1 MKRSPSESRMMIAP
15 AAPSAPRRR
24 QTLGELKELQRLAFS
39 AIRRQLTV
47 SNSMQRTWTDGRPTA
62 KVIAEFI
69 KPNDRLTSLER
80 IELYNKQY
88 WFRLLD
94 CLYDDY
100 PGLRAILG
108 ETKFRK
114 LRIAYLE
121 QYPSKS
127 FTMRNLGSHLVEFLE
142 ANPHF
147 IAPHTAMCMD
157 MAHFEWAQVVAFD
170 GLMLPPLVP
179 DDLLGR
185 DPEKLQLGLQPYV
198 TLLEMG
204 YPLDEFVLAIK
215 KKSLRAEASN
225 AMEMEEHSSSRKRT
239 IRLPRPQQIFLGV
252 HRWNNSLYYKRL
264 EPGAFILL
272 NALHDGQTVAQA
284 CAAAVESAGEEAVD
298 DWPGRIRGW
307 FQTFTELRWL
317 CARPRI

>member
-1 MKRSPSESRMMIAP
+1 MKRSRFDSGTTIARAMP
-15 AAPSAPRRR
+15 AAPRRR
-24 QTLGELKELQRLAFS
+24 QTLSELKDLQRLTFS
-39 AIRRQLTV
+39 AIRRQLTP

-62 KVIAEFI
+62 KVVAEFI

-114 LRIAYLE
+114 LRIAYLDE
-121 QYPSKS
+121 YPSKS
-127 FTMRNLGSHLVEFLE
+127 FTMRNLGSRLVEFLE
-142 ANPHF
+142 ANPRF
-147 IAPHTAMCMD
+147 ISPHTAMCMD

-185 DPEKLQLGLQPYV
+185 DPEKLTLGLQPYV

-204 YPLDEFVLAIK
+204 YPLDEFVLALK

-225 AMEMEEHSSSRKRT
+225 AMEMEEQSSSRKRMV
-239 IRLPRPQQIFLGV
+239 RLPRPRKVFVGV

-264 EPGAFILL
+264 EPGAFRLL
-272 NALHDGQTVAQA
+272 GALRDGKTVADA
-284 CAAAVESAGEEAVD
+284 CAIAVD
-298 DWPGRIRGW
+298 SDNGEPVDWATQIRGW
-307 FQTFTELRWL
+307 FQVFTELGWL
-317 CARPRI
+317 CKRLRG

>member
-1 MKRSPSESRMMIAP
+1 MKRLPPEPPTR
-15 AAPSAPRRR
+15 RRR
-24 QTLGELKELQRLAFS
+24 QTAAELKELQRVTFS
-39 AIRRQLTV
+39 AIRRPL
-47 SNSMQRTWTDGRPTA
+47 SRNNAMQRRWTDGRSTQQ
-62 KVIAEFI
+62 VVSQFI

-108 ETKFRK
+108 ESKFRT
-114 LRIAYLE
+114 LRIAYLNE
-121 QYPSKS
+121 HPSKS
-127 FTMRNLGSHLVEFLE
+127 FTMRNLGSRLVEFIE
-142 ANPHF
+142 KNPRL
-147 IAPHTAMCMD
+147 ISPHTAMCQD
-157 MAHFEWAQVVAFD
+157 MARFEWAQIVAFD
-170 GLMLPPLVP
+170 GLALPPLVP

-185 DPEKLQLGLQPYV
+185 DPATLTLGLQPYL

-204 YPLDEFVLAIK
+204 YPLDEFVLAVK

-239 IRLPRPQQIFLGV
+239 VRLPRPKTIHLGV

-264 EPGAFILL
+264 DVEAYRLL
-272 NALHDGQTVAQA
+272 CALRDGQSVADA
-284 CAAAVESAGEEAVD
+284 CAAAIGESDDAAI
-298 DWPGRIRGW
+298 DWPARIREWFKIWTELGW
-307 FQTFTELRWL
+307 FCKRK
-317 CARPRI
+317 

>member
-1 MKRSPSESRMMIAP
+1 MMIAP
-15 AAPSAPRRR
+15 DVPAAPRRR

-39 AIRRQLTV
+39 AIRRPLSP
-47 SNSMQRTWTDGRPTA
+47 SNSMQRSWTDGRPTA
-62 KVIAEFI
+62 KVVAEFI

-80 IELYNKQY
+80 LELYNKQY

-114 LRIAYLE
+114 LRIAYLN

-127 FTMRNLGSHLVEFLE
+127 FTMRNLGSRLVEFLE
-142 ANPHF
+142 ANPRF
-147 IAPHTAMCMD
+147 LTPHVAMCMD
-157 MAHFEWAQVVAFD
+157 MARFEWAQVVAFD
-170 GLMLPPLVP
+170 GLMLPALVP

-185 DPEKLQLGLQPYV
+185 DPEKLQLGVQPYV
-198 TLLEMG
+198 TLMEMG

-225 AMEMEEHSSSRKRT
+225 AMEREEHSSSRKRT
-239 IRLPRPQQIFLGV
+239 VRLPRPQRIFLGV

-264 EPGAFILL
+264 EPGAFAVLA
-272 NALHDGQTVAQA
+272 ALRDGHTVAQA
-284 CAAAVESAGEEAVD
+284 CAAAVESSGEEDA
-298 DWPGRIRGW
+298 DWAGRIRGW
-307 FQTFTELRWL
+307 FQTFTELGWL
-317 CARPRI
+317 CNR

>member
-1 MKRSPSESRMMIAP
+1 
-15 AAPSAPRRR
+15 
-24 QTLGELKELQRLAFS
+24 
-39 AIRRQLTV
+39 
-47 SNSMQRTWTDGRPTA
+47 MQRTWIDGRPTS
-62 KVIAEFI
+62 KVVADFI

-114 LRIAYLE
+114 LRIAYLDR
-121 QYPSKS
+121 YGSTS

-142 ANPHF
+142 ANRRF
-147 IAPHTAMCMD
+147 ITPHTEMCLD
-157 MAHFEWAQVVAFD
+157 MARFEWAQIVAFD
-170 GLMLPPLVP
+170 GLQRPPLVP

-185 DPEKLQLGLQPYV
+185 DPQKLTLGLQPYV
-198 TLLEMG
+198 TLLELG

-225 AMEMEEHSSSRKRT
+225 AMEMEEASSSRKRAV
-239 IRLPRPQQIFLGV
+239 RLPRKQRIFIGV
-252 HRWNNSLYYKRL
+252 HRWENSLYYKRL
-264 EPGAFILL
+264 EPAQFQLL
-272 NALHDGQTVAQA
+272 CALRDGETVADA
-284 CAAAVESAGEEAVD
+284 CQRAIESDPAAD
-298 DWPGRIRGW
+298 IDWAERIRRW
-307 FQTFTELRWL
+307 FQVFTELGWL
-317 CARPRI
+317 CKR

>member
-1 MKRSPSESRMMIAP
+1 MTIAP
-15 AAPSAPRRR
+15 AVPAAPRRR
-24 QTLGELKELQRLAFS
+24 QTLGELKELQKLAFS
-39 AIRRQLTV
+39 AIRRQLTP
-47 SNSMQRTWTDGRPTA
+47 SNSMQRTWIDGRPAA
-62 KVIAEFI
+62 KVVAEFI
-69 KPNDRLTSLER
+69 KPNERLTSLER

-108 ETKFRK
+108 ETKFRR
-114 LRIAYLE
+114 LRIAYLD

-127 FTMRNLGSHLVEFLE
+127 FTMRNLGSRLVEFIE
-142 ANPHF
+142 ANPHYLALR
-147 IAPHTAMCMD
+147 IDMCMD
-157 MAHFEWAQVVAFD
+157 MARFEWAQIVAFD

-185 DPEKLQLGLQPYV
+185 DPEKLTLALQPYV

-204 YPLDEFVLAIK
+204 YPLDEFVLALK

-225 AMEMEEHSSSRKRT
+225 AMEMEEQSSSRKRT
-239 IRLPRPQQIFLGV
+239 VRLPRPQKIFLGV

-264 EPGAFILL
+264 EPGAFVLL
-272 NALHDGQTVAQA
+272 NALRDGQTVAGA
-284 CAAAVESAGEEAVD
+284 CAAAVESAGEQDVD
-298 DWPGRIRGW
+298 WAGHIHGW

-317 CARPRI
+317 CKPQS